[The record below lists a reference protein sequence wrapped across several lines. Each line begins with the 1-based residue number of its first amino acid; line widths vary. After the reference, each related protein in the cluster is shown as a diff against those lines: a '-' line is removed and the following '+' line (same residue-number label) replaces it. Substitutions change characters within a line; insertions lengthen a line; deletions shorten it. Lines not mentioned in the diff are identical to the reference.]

1 MNRIDSRHSAVSLF
15 LVFIGVTVFCTTLE
29 AQKQVTPPPQQKL
42 APAPLRPA
50 FPLNQKFTPPPINSI
65 PPLRPQGNQPNLRP
79 PTLLPQD
86 NPFAQPTLPTQP
98 IQNTEQSSDD
108 QQQELDALRQKLF
121 PDAPN
126 TAEELLELLDAKTDG
141 YHVHRP
147 PGKLSEQEVEKAVK
161 LLRERYPIT
170 SLRPRLGTHATP
182 RSIANDIAPTEQ
194 PRSPFFNSRVT
205 ALQKLHSDEVNNFV
219 NSAGNGFSRMPTI
232 SPYDLK
238 LNGRYATRLQSKPI
252 ESDLRSE
259 PQVALKSKAPVASE
273 QTSRLPSDWIARQ
286 RIRYE
291 MSENGMP
298 TNEMATM
305 FHAANAFNFA
315 PWSANGLVKNVDEV
329 AGFEAHRTRF
339 REDWN
344 QSITM
349 ATREQI
355 KNFFKQR
362 LNEEEPAVD
371 VDWKLNRMQLVS
383 LLLHD
388 EARVYVSDNLPD
400 MEELSGADVETR
412 GLDPFE
418 LNALNKLRNGEAIVT
433 AATPNRLQMMGGL
446 RATQDCMQ
454 CHNVKEDDLL
464 GAFSY
469 EFLRDPK
476 LDLKARDF
484 QP

>member
-1 MNRIDSRHSAVSLF
+1 MNRIYSRHSAVSLF

-29 AQKQVTPPPQQKL
+29 AQKQVTPLPQQKS

-79 PTLLPQD
+79 PTLRPQD
-86 NPFAQPTLPTQP
+86 NPFAQPTLPAQP
-98 IQNTEQSSDD
+98 IQKTEQLSNG
-108 QQQELDALRQKLF
+108 QQPKLDALEFQF
-121 PDAPN
+121 PN
-126 TAEELLELLDAKTDG
+126 TPKTAEDLLELLDAKTDG
-141 YHVHRP
+141 YVLRP
-147 PGKLSEQEVEKAVK
+147 PGNLSEQEVEKAVK

-182 RSIANDIAPTEQ
+182 RATANDITSTEQ
-194 PRSPFFNSRVT
+194 PRSRFYGGHRRVT
-205 ALQKLHSDEVNNFV
+205 ALEKLHSDEVNNFI
-219 NSAGNGFSRMPTI
+219 NREGNGFTRMPSI

-238 LNGRYATRLQSKPI
+238 FDGRYATRLQSKPI

-286 RIRYE
+286 RTQYE

-315 PWSANGLVKNVDEV
+315 PGSANGLVKNVDEV

-418 LNALNKLRNGEAIVT
+418 LDALNKLRNGEAIVT

-446 RATQDCMQ
+446 RATHDCMQ
-454 CHNVKEDDLL
+454 CHNVKEDELL